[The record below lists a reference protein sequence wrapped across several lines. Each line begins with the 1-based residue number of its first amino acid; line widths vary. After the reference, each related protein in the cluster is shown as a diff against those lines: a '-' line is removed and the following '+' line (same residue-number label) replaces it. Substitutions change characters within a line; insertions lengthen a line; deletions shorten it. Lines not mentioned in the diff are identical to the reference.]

1 MSPLFQILLAGAIGL
16 SFAFL
21 ILSMARRGIIS
32 MRYTLGWFFVSLC
45 VVLGGI
51 FGRLANPI
59 GRILNIEPISI
70 VLAAA
75 LAGILAITVQL
86 SITASGLTERIRTLA
101 ESHALL
107 EERVSRIVDSSA
119 SPD

>member
-1 MSPLFQILLAGAIGL
+1 MSPVVQILLAGAVGFG
-16 SFAFL
+16 FAFL
-21 ILSMARRGIIS
+21 ILIMARRGIIS

-59 GRILNIEPISI
+59 GRILDVEPIAI
-70 VLAAA
+70 LLAAA

-107 EERVSRIVDSSA
+107 EERVSRITDA
-119 SPD
+119 AAPKD